1 MLYVEQNGTIRL
13 TRGDTARLIVPI
25 ENEVTHQSY
34 DMLSTDILKFTIK
47 KTVKDYVP
55 LVQKVVTGSNVFHIL
70 PADTHELDFGKYVYD
85 VELTTGTDVYTVI
98 EPSCVE
104 VMKEVTD
111 QCLSEPLCK
120 KDHLEAAFSYKKLCT
135 ESLPY
140 QVLLALLIGTKL
152 PISLFPH

>member
-25 ENEVTHQSY
+25 ENELTHQSY
-34 DMLSTDILKFTIK
+34 DMLSTDILKLTIK

-70 PADTHELDFGKYVYD
+70 PADTRKLDFGKYVYD
-85 VELTTGTDVYTVI
+85 VELTTGMDVYTVI
-98 EPSCVE
+98 EPSCFE

-111 QCLSEPLCK
+111 
-120 KDHLEAAFSYKKLCT
+120 
-135 ESLPY
+135 
-140 QVLLALLIGTKL
+140 
-152 PISLFPH
+152 

>member
-70 PADTHELDFGKYVYD
+70 PADTHKLDFGKYVYD

-98 EPSCVE
+98 EPSCFE

-111 QCLSEPLCK
+111 
-120 KDHLEAAFSYKKLCT
+120 
-135 ESLPY
+135 
-140 QVLLALLIGTKL
+140 
-152 PISLFPH
+152 